1 MLLFPAIDLYDGAA
15 VRLIM
20 GDFKKMTVY
29 NRNPVDAALG
39 FKNSGATCLHIVDL
53 FGAKTGVPSCTD
65 IIERIVLETGMFV
78 QTGGGIR
85 DMKAVE
91 ALIKLGV
98 SRIIIGTAAVMDR
111 SFLCDCIKS
120 FGSKIAVGADIRDGR
135 IAVKGWSKVSDI
147 PVDTF
152 FEDMEALAVKTVI
165 CTDISKD
172 GMMTGTNIE
181 LYRRLSDKYS
191 FDIIA
196 SGGVSS
202 YENITALFEMGVF
215 GAILGKALYENA
227 ISLEK
232 ALKAARG
239 ESIDN

>member
-1 MLLFPAIDLYDGAA
+1 MLVFPAIDLYNEAA
-15 VRLIM
+15 VRLTN

-29 NRNPVDAALG
+29 NRDPVKVALD
-39 FKNSGATCLHIVDL
+39 FKGDGASYLHIVDL
-53 FGAKTGVPSCTD
+53 IGAKTGVPSCSDT
-65 IIERIVLETGMFV
+65 IKRIVCETGMFV

-85 DMKAVE
+85 NMKAVE
-91 ALIKLGV
+91 ALIASGV
-98 SRIIIGTAAVMDR
+98 SRIIIGTAAVLDR

-120 FGSKIAVGADIRDGR
+120 FGSKIAIGADIKNAR
-135 IAVKGWSKVSDI
+135 IAVKGWSLVSEI

-152 FEDMEALAVKTVI
+152 FDDMEALDVKTVV
-165 CTDISKD
+165 CTDVSKD

-191 FDIIA
+191 LDIIA

-202 YENITALFEMGVF
+202 YEDITALLEMNVYGV
-215 GAILGKALYENA
+215 ILGKALYENK
-227 ISLEK
+227 ITLDK